1 MAYCHHAIIFLE
13 LVDIFTCTE
22 IMDYRMHWRRQLAL
36 FIIVSTTFQ
45 TLNFNKIKYTVFYIS
60 DIKLSVVVLS

>member
-22 IMDYRMHWRRQLAL
+22 IMDIECIEGDNWHCLLLYLQLSRL
-36 FIIVSTTFQ
+36 LI
-45 TLNFNKIKYTVFYIS
+45 FNKIYMIFYIS

>member
-22 IMDYRMHWRRQLAL
+22 IMDIECIEGDNWHCLL
-36 FIIVSTTFQ
+36 FVSTTFQ
-45 TLNFNKIKYTVFYIS
+45 TLNFNKIKYTIFYIS

>member
-22 IMDYRMHWRRQLAL
+22 IMDIECIEGDNWHCLLLYLQLSRL
-36 FIIVSTTFQ
+36 
-45 TLNFNKIKYTVFYIS
+45 Y
-60 DIKLSVVVLS
+60 DILYF

>member
-22 IMDYRMHWRRQLAL
+22 IMDIECIEGDNWHCLLLYLQLSRL
-36 FIIVSTTFQ
+36 LINFQ
-45 TLNFNKIKYTVFYIS
+45 
-60 DIKLSVVVLS
+60 